1 MILSA
6 DRSVNGSNIAEAN
19 TMVKEGALLE
29 AHEAY
34 QSIVEEEPENSAAWY
49 GLGVISNKL
58 GFHDSAIEYL
68 EHSFRLNKNHA
79 PTVANLAILYSG
91 SEPEKANSFA
101 QLALDLGLDDG
112 RLHELASRSDSEGI
126 IVDGQTSDPP
136 GENQAETEL
145 VPLLQ
150 STTVTTTPTQS
161 RNEFVESEN
170 ASETDEMTEA
180 DLITQLSKLIRDD
193 EFKSALTILTS
204 VLEGEFKESP
214 SLWHL
219 CGLCLSEMGLHADAL
234 GTIQYALTL
243 DENHVPSLHLI
254 GQMLWN
260 SDQKDEAEVF
270 WTKIAEIE
278 PTNPI
283 LQSLPQQESQE
294 IMEESTTNSSDSEVS
309 TQHPEQQTEEDSRP
323 LIEGVDEADNTDSI
337 ALEDS
342 LVVLIQNARKY
353 SEGGEHSTAVQTWKT
368 IIEQYGSTAK
378 SWHGMSDALE
388 AAGHFQKSDQ
398 CRLKAEELES
408 SKSEHEAQTDEIKEV
423 DLIAAAQIVI
433 QKVQPTEDKGDDD
446 VNTSI
451 EWYNKGLSLLADN
464 KGIEAL
470 QCFEKTVG
478 SAPRQE
484 KDLRVRAHN
493 GRGNALHQLGQ
504 YVESIQSYHQAIS
517 MDPTMVTGRTMY
529 NMGSSYAAMEHFLD
543 AVSCFEQALERD
555 LEEEENLLCRTQLNR
570 CMLLLKEQQKLDRLR
585 A

>member
-1 MILSA
+1 
-6 DRSVNGSNIAEAN
+6 
-19 TMVKEGALLE
+19 MVKKGALHE

-49 GLGVISNKL
+49 GLGIISNKL
-58 GFHDSAIEYL
+58 GFHDAAIEYL

-79 PTVANLAILYSG
+79 PTVANLAILYSR
-91 SEPEKANSFA
+91 SESEKANSFA

-112 RLHELASRSDSEGI
+112 RLHELASRSASQVK
-126 IVDGQTSDPP
+126 IVDGQTSDAP
-136 GENQAETEL
+136 GENQAEPEL
-145 VPLLQ
+145 APLLQ
-150 STTVTTTPTQS
+150 STTVTTIPPQP
-161 RNEFVESEN
+161 RNEFIESEN
-170 ASETDEMTEA
+170 APETDEMTEA
-180 DLITQLSKLIRDD
+180 VLITQLSKLIRDD

-219 CGLCLSEMGLHADAL
+219 CGLCLSEIGLHDDAL

-260 SDQKDEAEVF
+260 SDQKDEAEVY
-270 WTKIAEIE
+270 WRKIAELE
-278 PTNPI
+278 PANPI

-294 IMEESTTNSSDSEVS
+294 IMEESTTDSSDSEVP
-309 TQHPEQQTEEDSRP
+309 TQHPEHQTEEDSRP
-323 LIEGVDEADNTDSI
+323 LIEGVDEPDNTDSI

-342 LVVLIQNARKY
+342 LVVLIQNAKKF
-353 SEGGEHSTAVQTWKT
+353 SEAKEHSTAVQTWKT
-368 IIEQYGSTAK
+368 IIEQYGSTAE
-378 SWHGMSDALE
+378 SWHGMADALE
-388 AAGHFQKSDQ
+388 VAGHFQKSDQ

-408 SKSEHEAQTDEIKEV
+408 SKSEHEAPTDEIKEV

-451 EWYNKGLSLLADN
+451 EWYNKGLSLLAEN
-464 KGIEAL
+464 KGVEAL
-470 QCFEKTVG
+470 LCFEKTVG
-478 SAPRQE
+478 SAPREE
-484 KDLRVRAHN
+484 KELRVRAHN

-504 YVESIQSYHQAIS
+504 YAESIQSYHQAIT

-529 NMGSSYAAMEHFLD
+529 NMGSSYAAMEHFQD
-543 AVSCFEQALERD
+543 AVSCFKQALERD
-555 LEEEENLLCRTQLNR
+555 LEEEEDLLCRTQLNR

>member
-1 MILSA
+1 
-6 DRSVNGSNIAEAN
+6 
-19 TMVKEGALLE
+19 MVKKGALHE

-49 GLGVISNKL
+49 GLGIISNKL
-58 GFHDSAIEYL
+58 GFHDAAIEYL

-79 PTVANLAILYSG
+79 PTVANLAILYSR
-91 SEPEKANSFA
+91 SESEKANSFA

-112 RLHELASRSDSEGI
+112 RLHELASRSASQVK
-126 IVDGQTSDPP
+126 IVDGQTSDAP
-136 GENQAETEL
+136 GENQAEPEL

-150 STTVTTTPTQS
+150 STTVTTIPPQP
-161 RNEFVESEN
+161 RNEFIESEN
-170 ASETDEMTEA
+170 APETDEMTEA

-219 CGLCLSEMGLHADAL
+219 CGLCLSEIGLHDDAL

-260 SDQKDEAEVF
+260 SDQKDEAEVY
-270 WTKIAEIE
+270 WRKIAELE
-278 PTNPI
+278 PANPI

-294 IMEESTTNSSDSEVS
+294 IMEESTTDSSDSEVP
-309 TQHPEQQTEEDSRP
+309 TQHPEHQTEEDSRP
-323 LIEGVDEADNTDSI
+323 LIEGVDEPDNTDSI

-342 LVVLIQNARKY
+342 LVVLIQNAKKF
-353 SEGGEHSTAVQTWKT
+353 SEAKEHSTAVQTWKT
-368 IIEQYGSTAK
+368 IIEQYGSTAE
-378 SWHGMSDALE
+378 SWHGMADALE
-388 AAGHFQKSDQ
+388 VAGHFQKSDQ

-408 SKSEHEAQTDEIKEV
+408 SKSEHEAPTDEIKEV

-451 EWYNKGLSLLADN
+451 EWYNKGLSLLAEN
-464 KGIEAL
+464 KGVEAL
-470 QCFEKTVG
+470 LCFEKTVG
-478 SAPRQE
+478 SAPREE
-484 KDLRVRAHN
+484 KELRVRAHN

-504 YVESIQSYHQAIS
+504 YAESIQSYHQAIT

-529 NMGSSYAAMEHFLD
+529 NMGSSYAAMEHFQD
-543 AVSCFEQALERD
+543 AVSCFKQALERD
-555 LEEEENLLCRTQLNR
+555 LEEEEDLLCRTQLNR